1 MKRSTAV
8 LLVAIGIVIVLIV
21 AYAIYARVSI
31 GALVTGAS
39 V

>member
-21 AYAIYARVSI
+21 AYAVYARVSL
-31 GALVTGAS
+31 GALLTGAS

>member
-1 MKRSTAV
+1 MKRSMAV
-8 LLVAIGIVIVLIV
+8 LFVAVGIVVALIA

-31 GALVTGAS
+31 GALLTGAS

>member
-1 MKRSTAV
+1 MKRSTVV
-8 LLVAIGIVIVLIV
+8 LLVAIGIVIALVV

-31 GALVTGAS
+31 GALLTGAS

>member
-8 LLVAIGIVIVLIV
+8 LLVAIGIVILLIV
-21 AYAIYARVSI
+21 AYAIYARISI

>member
-1 MKRSTAV
+1 MKRSTAM
-8 LLVAIGIVIVLIV
+8 LLVAIGIVVVLIV

-31 GALVTGAS
+31 DALLTGAS

>member
-1 MKRSTAV
+1 MKRSMAV
-8 LLVAIGIVIVLIV
+8 LLVAIGVVIILIV
-21 AYAIYARVSI
+21 AFAIYARVSI

>member
-1 MKRSTAV
+1 MKRSKVV
-8 LLVAIGIVIVLIV
+8 LLVAIGIIIALVV

-31 GALVTGAS
+31 GALLTGAS

>member
-8 LLVAIGIVIVLIV
+8 LLVAIGIFIVLIV
-21 AYAIYARVSI
+21 AYAIFARVSI
-31 GALVTGAS
+31 GALLTGAS

>member
-8 LLVAIGIVIVLIV
+8 LLVAIGIVIALVV

-31 GALVTGAS
+31 GALLTGAS